1 MNRSSFGLRGA
12 SQAAP
17 ALAAAVRSAPGERA
31 ATVRADVHPGLPPE
45 DDASS
50 IDDEVQAWKAQRSF
64 TIPWKQ
70 LCLMASICF
79 GIASFV
85 LPDDVNRSVNWLLYG
100 LTAVSFCVWFNG
112 RRARAKT

>member
-17 ALAAAVRSAPGERA
+17 APAVAVPVVRRERA
-31 ATVRADVHPGLPPE
+31 APVRLGSDAASPPE
-45 DDASS
+45 CDASS
-50 IDDEVQAWKAQRSF
+50 VDDEVRAWKAQRSF

-70 LCLMASICF
+70 LCLMESICF

-100 LTAVSFCVWFNG
+100 LTGMSFWVWFKG
-112 RRARAKT
+112 RRARVKA

>member
-17 ALAAAVRSAPGERA
+17 APTVAVPVIRGARPAQVSLRVGADSA
-31 ATVRADVHPGLPPE
+31 PE

-50 IDDEVQAWKAQRSF
+50 VDDDVRAWKAQRSF

-85 LPDDVNRSVNWLLYG
+85 LPDDVNRGVNWLLYG
-100 LTAVSFCVWFNG
+100 LTAMSFWVWFKG
-112 RRARAKT
+112 RRARAKS

>member
-1 MNRSSFGLRGA
+1 MR
-12 SQAAP
+12 
-17 ALAAAVRSAPGERA
+17 GERA
-31 ATVRADVHPGLPPE
+31 ARVRVHVHHGSPPE

-50 IDDEVQAWKAQRSF
+50 VDDEVLAWKAQRSF

-85 LPDDVNRSVNWLLYG
+85 LPDDVNRSINWLLYG
-100 LTAVSFCVWFNG
+100 LTAMSFWVWFKG
-112 RRARAKT
+112 RRARAKP